1 MARKPAAGRTAALPL
16 TERAQPSTEDLDRL
30 DTHALL
36 HRINDE
42 DRRVAWA
49 VEREIDVIA
58 TAVDAVV
65 ERLRHGGRLHYFGAG
80 TSGRIAVLDAA
91 EIPPTF
97 SAHGVVTANI
107 AGGREAMLR
116 SVEGAEDDARAGE
129 RAVRTQRIGKRDAV
143 IGLSAS
149 GAAPYVLGAL
159 RAAGKAGALTIG
171 ISNSPDTAL
180 TRLAQIPIVL
190 QTGPEVIAGST
201 RMKAGSAQ
209 KMALTMLSSAVMV
222 KLGKVHGNLMVD
234 LQPSNSKLRARAERM
249 TAQLSGAPL
258 PAVRR
263 ALRASGDSVRVAAVM
278 LRCGLSRGAAEKTLR
293 AAAGD
298 LRRALASAKK
308 RV

>member
-1 MARKPAAGRTAALPL
+1 MARKPLSRPTPQLPL
-16 TERAQPSTEDLDRL
+16 TERAHPSTGDLDRL

-65 ERLRHGGRLHYFGAG
+65 DRLRDRGRLHYFGAG
-80 TSGRIAVLDAA
+80 TSGRIALLDAA

-97 SAHGVVTANI
+97 SASGIVTATI
-107 AGGREAMLR
+107 AGGPEAMLHA
-116 SVEGAEDDARAGE
+116 VEGAEDDARAGE
-129 RAVRTQRIGKRDAV
+129 RAVRAQRVGKRDAV
-143 IGLSAS
+143 VGLSAS

-159 RAAGKAGALTIG
+159 RAAEKAGALTIG
-171 ISNSPDTAL
+171 ISNSPHTAL
-180 TRLAQIPIVL
+180 TRLAQISIVL

-209 KMALTMLSSAVMV
+209 KMALTMLSSAVMI

-234 LQPSNSKLRARAERM
+234 LQPSNAKLRARAERM

-278 LRCGLSRGAAEKTLR
+278 LRCGLGRAAAEKALR
-293 AAAGD
+293 GASGD
-298 LRRALASAKK
+298 LRRALASAEK